1 MSGLDEIL
9 NIISEQ
15 QKESEEKILSA
26 ARLKAEQIQ
35 TDAETK
41 ASKAYEDYLVRA
53 NAQHERDYE
62 NSCSSV
68 DAEIKRRLLT
78 RRVELIDK
86 AVEKTLSKLR
96 ALPDDEYFAL
106 LIKML
111 TKHIRAEEGTL
122 YLGRKDL
129 DRLPGT
135 FESEVKKAAEKA
147 GGALSLSEAPADI
160 EDGFILEY
168 GLISENCSFEAVL
181 DAEKEGIRDTAA
193 RHLFG

>member
-1 MSGLDEIL
+1 M
-9 NIISEQ
+9 
-15 QKESEEKILSA
+15 
-26 ARLKAEQIQ
+26 
-35 TDAETK
+35 
-41 ASKAYEDYLVRA
+41 
-53 NAQHERDYE
+53 
-62 NSCSSV
+62 

-135 FESEVKKAAEKA
+135 
-147 GGALSLSEAPADI
+147 LSP
-160 EDGFILEY
+160 
-168 GLISENCSFEAVL
+168 
-181 DAEKEGIRDTAA
+181 R
-193 RHLFG
+193 